1 MEARLSFA
9 EERTMQV
16 KGFLLGMAVAS
27 LLWLAVPAIAE
38 RGVLP
43 QVAAAQ
49 QAVVVHAGAEAMTAE
64 ERQAHAAEMHRL
76 WQSMTPAQREAHRGM
91 MSCPYAGNAQH
102 GKRSNGQAGG
112 QGPTHGLQPAR
123 EPLGT

>member
-1 MEARLSFA
+1 
-9 EERTMQV
+9 MQV

-27 LLWLAVPAIAE
+27 LLWLAVPAVAE
-38 RGVLP
+38 RGLLYLD
-43 QVAAAQ
+43 AAPQ
-49 QAVVVHAGAEAMTAE
+49 QASTVHGHAQAMTAE

-91 MSCPYAGNAQH
+91 KTCPYSGNMQH
-102 GKRSNGQAGG
+102 GTRSDGRAGG
-112 QGPTHGLQPAR
+112 QGPAQGLQPAQ

>member
-1 MEARLSFA
+1 
-9 EERTMQV
+9 MQV
-16 KGFLLGMAVAS
+16 KGFLSGMVVAS
-27 LLWLAVPAIAE
+27 LIWLAVPAMAE

-43 QVAAAQ
+43 QVTAAQ
-49 QAVVVHAGAEAMTAE
+49 QAAVVQAGAQDMTAE

-91 MSCPYAGNAQH
+91 KTCPYSGNAQRGTH
-102 GKRSNGQAGG
+102 SDGHAGG
-112 QGPTHGLQPAR
+112 QGPAQGLRPPR